1 MLINVE
7 SNKSVNEVR
16 SKLEEVAKS
25 KGFGVMST
33 HEVTNILENKGHPI
47 NYGCVIVEIC
57 QPKAASQVL
66 SKNPYISTAM
76 PCRVAIFE
84 KDGKTVLSTIAPTQM
99 LEMFNEPDLKDVAQ
113 EIENLVK
120 EIMEESAK

>member
-7 SNKSVNEVR
+7 SSKSVEEVKG
-16 SKLEEVAKS
+16 KLEEVAKS

-57 QPKAASQVL
+57 QPKAASRVL

-84 KDGKTVLSTIAPTQM
+84 KDGKTVLSTVAPTKM
-99 LEMFNEPDLKDVAQ
+99 LEMYDEPELSSIAQ
-113 EIENLVK
+113 EIEALVK
-120 EIMEESAK
+120 DIMEESAK

>member
-7 SNKSVNEVR
+7 SSKSIEEVR
-16 SKLEEVAKS
+16 RKLEEVAKS

-33 HEVTNILENKGHPI
+33 HEVTNILQSKGHPI

-84 KDGKTVLSTIAPTQM
+84 KDGKTVLSTIAPTKM
-99 LEMFNEPDLKDVAQ
+99 LEMYDEPELSSIAQ
-113 EIENLVK
+113 EIEALVK

>member
-1 MLINVE
+1 MLINLE
-7 SNKSVNEVR
+7 TNKSVDEVR
-16 SKLEEVAKS
+16 QKLEEKAKE

-33 HEVTNILENKGHPI
+33 HEVTKILENKGHPI
-47 NYGCVIVEIC
+47 NYSCVIVEIC
-57 QPKAASQVL
+57 QPRAASQVL

-84 KDGKTVLSTIAPTQM
+84 QNGKTVVSTIAPTQM
-99 LEMFNEPDLKDVAQ
+99 LEMYNEPELKGVAQ

-120 EIMEESAK
+120 EIMEESVR

>member
-7 SNKSVNEVR
+7 TTKGVEEVR
-16 SKLEEVAKS
+16 TRLEEVAKS

-33 HEVTNILENKGHPI
+33 HEVTNILQSKGHPI
-47 NYGCVIVEIC
+47 NYSCVIVEIC
-57 QPKAASQVL
+57 QPRAASQVL
-66 SKNPYISTAM
+66 SKNPFISTAM
-76 PCRVAIFE
+76 PCRIAIFE

-99 LEMFNEPDLKDVAQ
+99 LDMFNEPELKDVAE

-120 EIMEESAK
+120 EIMEESIK

>member
-7 SNKSVNEVR
+7 STKSVEEVR
-16 SKLEEVAKS
+16 QKLEEKAKE

-33 HEVTNILENKGHPI
+33 HEVTNILQSKGHPI
-47 NYGCVIVEIC
+47 NYFCVIVEIC

-84 KDGKTVLSTIAPTQM
+84 QNGKTILSTIAPTQM
-99 LEMFNEPDLKDVAQ
+99 LEMFNEPELKDVAE
-113 EIENLVK
+113 EIESIIK
-120 EIMEESAK
+120 EIMEESTK

>member
-1 MLINVE
+1 MLINIE
-7 SNKSVNEVR
+7 TSKSVEEVR
-16 SKLEEVAKS
+16 QKLEEKAKE

-33 HEVTNILENKGHPI
+33 HEVTKILESKGHPI
-47 NYGCVIVEIC
+47 DYSCVIVEIC
-57 QPKAASQVL
+57 QPGSASQVL

-99 LEMFNEPDLKDVAQ
+99 IDMYNEPELKGVA
-113 EIENLVK
+113 ENIEKLVK
-120 EIMEESAK
+120 EIMEESAR

>member
-1 MLINVE
+1 MLINIE
-7 SNKSVNEVR
+7 TNKGVDEVR
-16 SKLEEVAKS
+16 QRLEEKAKE

-33 HEVTNILENKGHPI
+33 HEVTKILENKGHPI
-47 NYGCVIVEIC
+47 DYSCVIVEIC
-57 QPKAASQVL
+57 QPRSASQVL

-84 KDGKTVLSTIAPTQM
+84 RNGKTVLSTIAPTQM
-99 LEMFNEPDLKDVAQ
+99 IEMYNEPELKGVAE
-113 EIENLVK
+113 EIERLVR

>member
-7 SNKSVNEVR
+7 SAKSVEEVR
-16 SKLEEVAKS
+16 QKLEETAKA

-33 HEVTNILENKGHPI
+33 HEVTKILESKGQPI
-47 NYGCVIVEIC
+47 NYSCVIVEIC
-57 QPKAASQVL
+57 QPRAASQVL
-66 SKNPYISTAM
+66 SRNPYISTAM

-84 KDGKTVLSTIAPTQM
+84 QGGKTILSTIAPTEM
-99 LEMFNEPDLKDVAQ
+99 LNMFNEQELEGIAQ
-113 EIENLVK
+113 EVEKLVR

>member
-7 SNKSVNEVR
+7 SNKSVEDVR
-16 SKLEEVAKS
+16 QKLEETAKA

-33 HEVTNILENKGHPI
+33 HEVTNILKNKGHPI
-47 NYGCVIVEIC
+47 SYGCVIVEIC

-84 KDGKTVLSTIAPTQM
+84 EKGRTILSTIAPTQM
-99 LEMFNEPDLKDVAQ
+99 LEMYDEPELKSVAE
-113 EIENLVK
+113 EIEKTVK

>member
-7 SNKSVNEVR
+7 SSKSVEEVR
-16 SKLEEVAKS
+16 GKLEEVAKS

-57 QPKAASQVL
+57 QPKAASRVL

-84 KDGKTVLSTIAPTQM
+84 KDGKTVLSTVAPTKM
-99 LEMFNEPDLKDVAQ
+99 LEMYDEPELSDIAQ
-113 EIENLVK
+113 EIEALVK
-120 EIMEESAK
+120 EIMEESAR